1 MTAEERAQLERQLPN
16 FVESPKLQYLAGKK
30 LLPQQNDMES
40 FENAG
45 FLTQARRSV
54 YGLTKREEQLIKRQQ
69 EALVPFEQEQQ
80 IKTKLQALLPTMG
93 DVAPLFS
100 GLAPFTSAEQ
110 PLGLSGGKP
119 IVPTDQEMGT
129 LRARESEFSPL
140 YDPRQ
145 KITQPQSD
153 LLEQATKGQV
163 VLPGQ
168 QFLPTALS
176 KEPSRQSVHP
186 VQPGQPIYDP
196 NTGKFIMTPGE
207 KTEKPS
213 FHFTTMVNPATGVDE
228 EVKINPL
235 TNEKTFLGPKGS
247 PEAAKAKKDAQSL
260 EARREV
266 ENEAKTR
273 IGRAMG
279 FAGFKES
286 PFDAAGNIDIARLLA
301 PGAVDLDKLMYWAQS
316 AIDEPGLQKPVKVQL
331 QHFLKQIKDEMG
343 RAKKAPEAPKAGSVL
358 RFDIKGNPIK

>member
-30 LLPQQNDMES
+30 LLPQQNDIES

-80 IKTKLQALLPTMG
+80 IKTKLQALLPTMS

-100 GLAPFTSAEQ
+100 GLAPFTSADQ

-145 KITQPQSD
+145 KISQPQAD
-153 LLEQATKGQV
+153 LLEQSTKGQI

-168 QFLPTALS
+168 QFLPTSLA
-176 KEPSRQSVHP
+176 KP
-186 VQPGQPIYDP
+186 
-196 NTGKFIMTPGE
+196 
-207 KTEKPS
+207 EKPEKPDKPAY
-213 FHFTTMVNPATGVDE
+213 HFTTLFNPSTGREE
-228 EVKINPL
+228 EVKINST
-235 TNEKTFLGPKGS
+235 TNETTFLGPKGS
-247 PEAAKAKKDAQSL
+247 PEAAKAKKAAGDL
-260 EARREV
+260 EQRREV

-273 IGRAMG
+273 IGRAFG

-301 PGAVDLDKLMYWAQS
+301 PGAMDLDKLTYWAQS

-331 QHFLKQIKDEMG
+331 EHFLKQIKDAAG

-358 RFDIKGNPIK
+358 KFDKQGNPIK